1 MTLCGVTTALPLAR
15 NGAWARS
22 TSRRSSAVVRAVK
35 DKQAIA
41 AVTAAALLSAPSA
54 KADSIGDAVDSIT
67 AGVQTAG
74 DAARLAVD
82 SAKAALEVAKQAY
95 EAAVPVV
102 TPYVKQA
109 AEVAAPVVQES
120 VKLGTKVAG
129 DAFSAVG
136 PSLDEALK
144 QATGAVA
151 GLGIDDKLVDSVATA
166 AKPVVSAAGT
176 VAGSAAE
183 VLATS
188 SPVTAAEYVA
198 VAALGVYLT
207 PSLFGLL
214 FDLLR
219 GYRGDLTA
227 TLAVDKL
234 QSDRSA
240 VLVDVRAA
248 KEKDVA
254 GLPDVPG
261 SAAARLLA
269 VEFATTEDRQLRNQL
284 RNPTA
289 VETTVTALQIANL
302 KKVAKGSPIL
312 LLDQNGGQSK
322 SVARELSRL
331 GFSQVYVVEDGFK
344 GWVASKLATKE
355 GGFTTTVLPGST
367 IFGRPGTSVVPATYD
382 ASKASA
388 NGKRALPSPRK

>member
-1 MTLCGVTTALPLAR
+1 MSSLASALCERWCWLSLSPSHTHPQPTSTTSQPPLPL
-15 NGAWARS
+15 
-22 TSRRSSAVVRAVK
+22 
-35 DKQAIA
+35 
-41 AVTAAALLSAPSA
+41 P
-54 KADSIGDAVDSIT
+54 
-67 AGVQTAG
+67 
-74 DAARLAVD
+74 
-82 SAKAALEVAKQAY
+82 
-95 EAAVPVV
+95 P
-102 TPYVKQA
+102 
-109 AEVAAPVVQES
+109 
-120 VKLGTKVAG
+120 
-129 DAFSAVG
+129 
-136 PSLDEALK
+136 

-289 VETTVTALQIANL
+289 VETTVTALQVNI
-302 KKVAKGSPIL
+302 
-312 LLDQNGGQSK
+312 GG
-322 SVARELSRL
+322 
-331 GFSQVYVVEDGFK
+331 GGGGMVVDG
-344 GWVASKLATKE
+344 WW
-355 GGFTTTVLPGST
+355 
-367 IFGRPGTSVVPATYD
+367 
-382 ASKASA
+382 
-388 NGKRALPSPRK
+388 